1 MAPVRKKK
9 TKKKPTQKPRSKAVA
24 ALKTQISPNLVWIYP
39 YLRKAKQRMPN
50 LSIPRRIRS
59 TKPTKSRIMRILG
72 NAYFGNRTVVISTH
86 NQVTYLDRRGKL
98 RVKRIVRLP
107 KSQILDTLAHE
118 LAHFQY
124 PDHGYE
130 HEEFTRSIFR
140 TFELKEKCPYCKGSG
155 KRQLESKP

>member
-9 TKKKPTQKPRSKAVA
+9 TKKKPAQKPRSKAVT